1 MMIGRIVGIGGVM
14 NRDRGNATTG
24 FTAAAVAVALE
35 TIIDDAI
42 TDETTGIAITSAT
55 DGGAGAAMEVVVTNS
70 ANAIVITSVLNATAA
85 EAAVTKRNFKPYSCF
100 RFPFSRAAECVLC
113 CIVSRLF
120 VLLRGIPSYAIKN
133 LNIIPPLPKVSRP
146 IPCQV
151 SNRFRSLF
159 SFIVEC
165 VLPCVCLC
173 VRARRIG

>member
-55 DGGAGAAMEVVVTNS
+55 DGGAGAAMEVVDTKA
-70 ANAIVITSVLNATAA
+70 ANAIVITSALNATAA

-100 RFPFSRAAECVLC
+100 RFSFSRAAECVLC

-133 LNIIPPLPKVSRP
+133 LNIIPPLPKKLFPKSTIPAIGAITHVGVSYN
-146 IPCQV
+146 V
-151 SNRFRSLF
+151 
-159 SFIVEC
+159 
-165 VLPCVCLC
+165 
-173 VRARRIG
+173 